1 MAGYMR
7 QLGVLPTGG
16 GKCLAKGTPI
26 LMFNGKIKPV
36 EQVKVG
42 DLLMG
47 PDSKPRTVLST
58 TSGTEELF
66 KVLPAKGDPYTVN
79 RSHILSLRMTGN
91 KGITYCN
98 GVGYAQGDIAN
109 VSIDDYLS
117 ASSTFRHCAKGWR
130 SGVEFPH
137 RKTAPELPPYI
148 MGLWLGDG
156 ISRHASFATA
166 DKEIDREIYW
176 HSMSLGMVTR
186 EQRDEGR
193 CPILHITTGRKRG
206 GRGYEYNPMTKALR
220 KIGVLQNKHVPEI
233 YKINSR
239 SVRLELLAGILDSD
253 GHLSHNDF
261 DYVSKLEVLADDVCF
276 IARSLGF
283 AAYKT
288 ECHKTCTNNGKTGTY
303 YRVCISG
310 NVSQI
315 PCRLKRKQAA
325 PRRQKKNVL
334 NVGICVEPAGVG
346 EYYGFEIDGD
356 RLFLLGDFTVTHN
369 TICFAHIASRF
380 HERRQEKTL
389 VLAHREELIE
399 QAADKINK
407 ATGLVATVEKA
418 ERRADKTSPVVVAS
432 IQTMQGDRLASWD
445 QDHFGLVVCD
455 EAHHVLADQ
464 WQKTLGHFRSRVL
477 GVTATPDRGD
487 KRNLATYFEN
497 LAYECNLLDLIGQE
511 FLSPVI
517 VKSVPLKI
525 DINAVRV
532 TGGDYDSNQ
541 LDSAITPY
549 LSAIAKYLAAE
560 CADRKKIVA
569 FLPLIQTSKRFVE
582 ECIAAGIDARH
593 VDGQSPDRKEIL
605 ADYGAGKFRL
615 LSNAMLL
622 TEGWDEPG
630 VDCLLVLRPTK
641 SRGLFAQ
648 MVGRGTRMHPDKSNL
663 LLLDF
668 LWLHERHDLARPAS
682 LIARNKEEEQAIT
695 KALEGKEKD
704 LAEALED
711 AENEREAA
719 LIRQIAENAA
729 KRERFIPIEQVGALL
744 KDRKIMDYEPVFGW
758 ERAPVSEKQRNVLD
772 RFGLSCRTKGEA
784 SMVMNRLFDR
794 SRGKLAT
801 VKQLMW
807 LVRFGHPSPE
817 TCTAKEAKAFLDERF
832 KRTA

>member
-1 MAGYMR
+1 MNLRPYQQEFVSGVAKGFMAGYMR

-16 GKCLAKGTPI
+16 GK
-26 LMFNGKIKPV
+26 
-36 EQVKVG
+36 
-42 DLLMG
+42 
-47 PDSKPRTVLST
+47 S
-58 TSGTEELF
+58 
-66 KVLPAKGDPYTVN
+66 
-79 RSHILSLRMTGN
+79 
-91 KGITYCN
+91 
-98 GVGYAQGDIAN
+98 
-109 VSIDDYLS
+109 
-117 ASSTFRHCAKGWR
+117 
-130 SGVEFPH
+130 
-137 RKTAPELPPYI
+137 
-148 MGLWLGDG
+148 
-156 ISRHASFATA
+156 
-166 DKEIDREIYW
+166 
-176 HSMSLGMVTR
+176 
-186 EQRDEGR
+186 
-193 CPILHITTGRKRG
+193 
-206 GRGYEYNPMTKALR
+206 
-220 KIGVLQNKHVPEI
+220 
-233 YKINSR
+233 
-239 SVRLELLAGILDSD
+239 
-253 GHLSHNDF
+253 
-261 DYVSKLEVLADDVCF
+261 
-276 IARSLGF
+276 
-283 AAYKT
+283 
-288 ECHKTCTNNGKTGTY
+288 
-303 YRVCISG
+303 
-310 NVSQI
+310 
-315 PCRLKRKQAA
+315 
-325 PRRQKKNVL
+325 
-334 NVGICVEPAGVG
+334 
-346 EYYGFEIDGD
+346 
-356 RLFLLGDFTVTHN
+356 
-369 TICFAHIASRF
+369 ICFAHIANRF
-380 HERRQEKTL
+380 HAKRNERTL

-418 ERRADKTSPVVVAS
+418 ERKADKTSPVVVAS

-464 WQKTLGHFRSRVL
+464 WQKTLGHFNARVL

-487 KRNLATYFEN
+487 KKNLATYFEN

-532 TGGDYDSNQ
+532 SNGDYDSNA
-541 LDSAITPY
+541 LDAAITPY
-549 LSAIAKYLAAE
+549 LKEIARYLATE
-560 CADRKKIVA
+560 CNDRKKIVV
-569 FLPLIQTSKRFVE
+569 FLPLIQTSKRFVD

-593 VDGQSPDRKEIL
+593 IDGQSPDRKEIL

-648 MVGRGTRMHPDKSNL
+648 MVGRGTRLHPDKKNL
-663 LLLDF
+663 LLMDF

-682 LIARNKEEEQAIT
+682 LIARNKEEEEAIT
-695 KALEGKEKD
+695 KALDGKEKD

-758 ERAPVSEKQRNVLD
+758 ERAPVTEKQRNVLA
-772 RFGLSCRTKGEA
+772 RFGLTCKTKGEA
-784 SMVMNRLFDR
+784 SAVMNRLFER

-807 LVRFGHPSPE
+807 LVRFKHPSPE
-817 TCTAKEAKAFLDERF
+817 TCTQKEAKAFLDERF
-832 KRTA
+832 KTRA

>member
-1 MAGYMR
+1 MNLRPYQQEFVSGVAKGFMAGYMR

-16 GKCLAKGTPI
+16 GK
-26 LMFNGKIKPV
+26 
-36 EQVKVG
+36 
-42 DLLMG
+42 
-47 PDSKPRTVLST
+47 
-58 TSGTEELF
+58 
-66 KVLPAKGDPYTVN
+66 
-79 RSHILSLRMTGN
+79 
-91 KGITYCN
+91 
-98 GVGYAQGDIAN
+98 
-109 VSIDDYLS
+109 
-117 ASSTFRHCAKGWR
+117 
-130 SGVEFPH
+130 
-137 RKTAPELPPYI
+137 
-148 MGLWLGDG
+148 
-156 ISRHASFATA
+156 
-166 DKEIDREIYW
+166 
-176 HSMSLGMVTR
+176 
-186 EQRDEGR
+186 
-193 CPILHITTGRKRG
+193 
-206 GRGYEYNPMTKALR
+206 
-220 KIGVLQNKHVPEI
+220 
-233 YKINSR
+233 
-239 SVRLELLAGILDSD
+239 
-253 GHLSHNDF
+253 
-261 DYVSKLEVLADDVCF
+261 
-276 IARSLGF
+276 
-283 AAYKT
+283 
-288 ECHKTCTNNGKTGTY
+288 
-303 YRVCISG
+303 
-310 NVSQI
+310 
-315 PCRLKRKQAA
+315 
-325 PRRQKKNVL
+325 
-334 NVGICVEPAGVG
+334 
-346 EYYGFEIDGD
+346 
-356 RLFLLGDFTVTHN
+356 
-369 TICFAHIASRF
+369 TICFAHIANRF

-418 ERRADKTSPVVVAS
+418 ERKADKTSPVVVAS

-455 EAHHVLADQ
+455 EAHHVLAGQ
-464 WQKTLGHFRSRVL
+464 WQKTLGHFKARVL

-487 KRNLATYFEN
+487 KKNLATYFEN

-532 TGGDYDSNQ
+532 SNGDYDSNA
-541 LDSAITPY
+541 LDAAITPY
-549 LSAIAKYLAAE
+549 LKEIARYLATE
-560 CADRKKIVA
+560 CKDRKKIVA

-582 ECIAAGIDARH
+582 ECQAVGIDARH
-593 VDGQSPDRKEIL
+593 VDGQSPDRKDIL

-648 MVGRGTRMHPDKSNL
+648 MVGRGTRLHPDKKNL
-663 LLLDF
+663 LLMDF

-682 LIARNKEEEQAIT
+682 LIARNKEEEEAIT
-695 KALEGKEKD
+695 KALDGKEKD

-758 ERAPVSEKQRNVLD
+758 ERAPVTEKQRNVLD

-801 VKQLMW
+801 VKQLTW
-807 LVRFGHPSPE
+807 LVRFNHPSPE
-817 TCTAKEAKAFLDERF
+817 TCTQKEAKAFLDERF

>member
-1 MAGYMR
+1 MNLRPYQQEFVSGVAKGFMAGYMR

-16 GKCLAKGTPI
+16 GK
-26 LMFNGKIKPV
+26 
-36 EQVKVG
+36 
-42 DLLMG
+42 
-47 PDSKPRTVLST
+47 
-58 TSGTEELF
+58 
-66 KVLPAKGDPYTVN
+66 
-79 RSHILSLRMTGN
+79 
-91 KGITYCN
+91 
-98 GVGYAQGDIAN
+98 
-109 VSIDDYLS
+109 
-117 ASSTFRHCAKGWR
+117 
-130 SGVEFPH
+130 
-137 RKTAPELPPYI
+137 
-148 MGLWLGDG
+148 
-156 ISRHASFATA
+156 
-166 DKEIDREIYW
+166 
-176 HSMSLGMVTR
+176 
-186 EQRDEGR
+186 
-193 CPILHITTGRKRG
+193 
-206 GRGYEYNPMTKALR
+206 
-220 KIGVLQNKHVPEI
+220 
-233 YKINSR
+233 
-239 SVRLELLAGILDSD
+239 
-253 GHLSHNDF
+253 
-261 DYVSKLEVLADDVCF
+261 
-276 IARSLGF
+276 
-283 AAYKT
+283 
-288 ECHKTCTNNGKTGTY
+288 
-303 YRVCISG
+303 
-310 NVSQI
+310 
-315 PCRLKRKQAA
+315 
-325 PRRQKKNVL
+325 
-334 NVGICVEPAGVG
+334 
-346 EYYGFEIDGD
+346 
-356 RLFLLGDFTVTHN
+356 
-369 TICFAHIASRF
+369 TICFAHIAQRF
-380 HERRQEKTL
+380 HERRNEKTL

-418 ERRADKTSPVVVAS
+418 ERKADKTSPVVVAS
-432 IQTMQGDRLASWD
+432 IQTMQNERLASWAK
-445 QDHFGLVVCD
+445 DHFGLIVCD
-455 EAHHVLADQ
+455 EAHHVLAEQ
-464 WQKTLGHFRSRVL
+464 WQKTLNHFNSRVL

-487 KRNLATYFEN
+487 KKNLATYFEN

-511 FLSPVI
+511 FLAPVI

-541 LDSAITPY
+541 LDAAITPY
-549 LSAIAKYLAAE
+549 LSAIAKYLATE
-560 CADRKKIVA
+560 CKDRKKIVA

-593 VDGQSPDRKEIL
+593 VDGQSPDRKEII

-648 MVGRGTRMHPDKSNL
+648 MVGRGTRLHPDKSNL

-682 LIARNKEEEQAIT
+682 LIARNKEEEEAIT

-758 ERAPVSEKQRNVLD
+758 EQAPVSEKQRNILD

>member
-1 MAGYMR
+1 MSGVAKGFMSGYMR

-16 GKCLAKGTPI
+16 GK
-26 LMFNGKIKPV
+26 
-36 EQVKVG
+36 
-42 DLLMG
+42 
-47 PDSKPRTVLST
+47 
-58 TSGTEELF
+58 
-66 KVLPAKGDPYTVN
+66 
-79 RSHILSLRMTGN
+79 
-91 KGITYCN
+91 
-98 GVGYAQGDIAN
+98 
-109 VSIDDYLS
+109 
-117 ASSTFRHCAKGWR
+117 
-130 SGVEFPH
+130 
-137 RKTAPELPPYI
+137 
-148 MGLWLGDG
+148 
-156 ISRHASFATA
+156 
-166 DKEIDREIYW
+166 
-176 HSMSLGMVTR
+176 
-186 EQRDEGR
+186 
-193 CPILHITTGRKRG
+193 
-206 GRGYEYNPMTKALR
+206 
-220 KIGVLQNKHVPEI
+220 
-233 YKINSR
+233 
-239 SVRLELLAGILDSD
+239 
-253 GHLSHNDF
+253 
-261 DYVSKLEVLADDVCF
+261 
-276 IARSLGF
+276 
-283 AAYKT
+283 
-288 ECHKTCTNNGKTGTY
+288 
-303 YRVCISG
+303 
-310 NVSQI
+310 
-315 PCRLKRKQAA
+315 
-325 PRRQKKNVL
+325 
-334 NVGICVEPAGVG
+334 
-346 EYYGFEIDGD
+346 
-356 RLFLLGDFTVTHN
+356 
-369 TICFAHIASRF
+369 TICFAHIANRF
-380 HERRQEKTL
+380 HIKRNERTL

-418 ERRADKTSPVVVAS
+418 ERKADKTSPVVVAS

-532 TGGDYDSNQ
+532 SNGDYDANA
-541 LDSAITPY
+541 LDAAITPY
-549 LSAIAKYLAAE
+549 LKEIARYLATE
-560 CADRKKIVA
+560 CKDRKKIVT

-593 VDGQSPDRKEIL
+593 VDGQSPDRKDIL

-648 MVGRGTRMHPDKSNL
+648 MVGRGTRLHPDKKSL

-682 LIARNKEEEQAIT
+682 LIARNKEEEEAIT
-695 KALEGKEKD
+695 KALDGKEKD

-758 ERAPVSEKQRNVLD
+758 ERAPVTQGQKTVLD
-772 RFGLSCRTKGEA
+772 RFGLKCATKGEA
-784 SMVMNRLFDR
+784 SMVMNRLFAR
-794 SRGKLAT
+794 SKNKLAT

-807 LVRFGHPSPE
+807 LVRYNHPSPE
-817 TCTAKEAKAFLDERF
+817 TATFKEAKAFLDERW
-832 KRTA
+832 KKTA

>member
-1 MAGYMR
+1 MNLRPYQQEFVSGVAKGFMSGYMR

-16 GKCLAKGTPI
+16 GK
-26 LMFNGKIKPV
+26 
-36 EQVKVG
+36 
-42 DLLMG
+42 
-47 PDSKPRTVLST
+47 
-58 TSGTEELF
+58 
-66 KVLPAKGDPYTVN
+66 
-79 RSHILSLRMTGN
+79 
-91 KGITYCN
+91 
-98 GVGYAQGDIAN
+98 
-109 VSIDDYLS
+109 
-117 ASSTFRHCAKGWR
+117 
-130 SGVEFPH
+130 
-137 RKTAPELPPYI
+137 
-148 MGLWLGDG
+148 
-156 ISRHASFATA
+156 
-166 DKEIDREIYW
+166 
-176 HSMSLGMVTR
+176 
-186 EQRDEGR
+186 
-193 CPILHITTGRKRG
+193 
-206 GRGYEYNPMTKALR
+206 
-220 KIGVLQNKHVPEI
+220 
-233 YKINSR
+233 
-239 SVRLELLAGILDSD
+239 
-253 GHLSHNDF
+253 
-261 DYVSKLEVLADDVCF
+261 
-276 IARSLGF
+276 
-283 AAYKT
+283 
-288 ECHKTCTNNGKTGTY
+288 
-303 YRVCISG
+303 
-310 NVSQI
+310 
-315 PCRLKRKQAA
+315 
-325 PRRQKKNVL
+325 
-334 NVGICVEPAGVG
+334 
-346 EYYGFEIDGD
+346 
-356 RLFLLGDFTVTHN
+356 
-369 TICFAHIASRF
+369 TICFAHIANRF
-380 HERRQEKTL
+380 HIKRNERTL

-418 ERRADKTSPVVVAS
+418 ERKADKTSPVVVAS

-532 TGGDYDSNQ
+532 SNGDYDANA
-541 LDSAITPY
+541 LDAAITPY
-549 LSAIAKYLAAE
+549 LKEIARYLATE
-560 CADRKKIVA
+560 CKDRKKIVT

-593 VDGQSPDRKEIL
+593 VDGQSPDRKDIL

-648 MVGRGTRMHPDKSNL
+648 MVGRGTRLHPDKKSL

-682 LIARNKEEEQAIT
+682 LIARNKEEEEAIT
-695 KALEGKEKD
+695 KALDGKEKD

-758 ERAPVSEKQRNVLD
+758 ERAPVTQGQKTVLD
-772 RFGLSCRTKGEA
+772 RFGLKCATKGEA
-784 SMVMNRLFDR
+784 SMVMNRLFAR
-794 SRGKLAT
+794 SKNKLAT

-807 LVRFGHPSPE
+807 LVRYNHPSPE
-817 TCTAKEAKAFLDERF
+817 TATFKEAKAFLDERW
-832 KRTA
+832 KKTA